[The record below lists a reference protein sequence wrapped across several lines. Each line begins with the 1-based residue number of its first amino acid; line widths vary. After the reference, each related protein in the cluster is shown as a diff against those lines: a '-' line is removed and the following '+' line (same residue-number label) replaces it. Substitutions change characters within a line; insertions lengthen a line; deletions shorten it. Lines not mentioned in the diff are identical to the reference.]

1 MRAHAI
7 PNKVLFWILVI
18 PLLISLICFTKTGWN
33 NAWIELNENQIM
45 YLYSTSAQVVAAVF
59 GLTLTG
65 YIFFRGELNREAQN
79 DPTLADSVNRLES
92 RYFQQLA
99 MITALV
105 MATILFAT
113 LVIAYEGSKDIK
125 RLTLFMNFGQ
135 CFFAASFITI
145 SFFIVDVVQPGNIK
159 SASKALQEDIDP
171 ANGKERTGDLKEFA
185 ATYNRIEDQLTKVLG
200 TLEMAAEPAT
210 SKNLS
215 KITSTRIADIL
226 HSRKLISSDLLE
238 KLKKLIALRNAI
250 LHGAEPMVSQS
261 MVLES
266 KLTLIQLLTEIE
278 TNITKV

>member
-1 MRAHAI
+1 M
-7 PNKVLFWILVI
+7 
-18 PLLISLICFTKTGWN
+18 
-33 NAWIELNENQIM
+33 
-45 YLYSTSAQVVAAVF
+45 
-59 GLTLTG
+59 
-65 YIFFRGELNREAQN
+65 
-79 DPTLADSVNRLES
+79 
-92 RYFQQLA
+92 
-99 MITALV
+99 
-105 MATILFAT
+105 
-113 LVIAYEGSKDIK
+113 
-125 RLTLFMNFGQ
+125 
-135 CFFAASFITI
+135 
-145 SFFIVDVVQPGNIK
+145 
-159 SASKALQEDIDP
+159 DP

-185 ATYNRIEDQLTKVLG
+185 ATYNSIEDQLTKVLRK
-200 TLEMAAEPAT
+200 LEMAAEPAT